1 MLSADKVHLRHLE
14 QLGEDAA
21 WCKMRCMIV
30 QDTCYHCPFAHPGL
44 CEALDIN
51 EYYSVCY
58 EKNSFQFSPLSPPS
72 ERPAEGS
79 SEWDIITGPR
89 FDGAESPTYTL
100 IVSE

>member
-1 MLSADKVHLRHLE
+1 M
-14 QLGEDAA
+14 
-21 WCKMRCMIV
+21 

-89 FDGAESPTYTL
+89 FDGASSAAIAKVLCTATR
-100 IVSE
+100 

>member
-1 MLSADKVHLRHLE
+1 MLVAMHRR
-14 QLGEDAA
+14 LGTCFIHD
-21 WCKMRCMIV
+21 M

-58 EKNSFQFSPLSPPS
+58 ENNSFQFSPLSPPE
-72 ERPAEGS
+72 ERPEEGA

-89 FDGAESPTYTL
+89 FDGTESTL
-100 IVSE
+100 TAIVFCKPPALDQI